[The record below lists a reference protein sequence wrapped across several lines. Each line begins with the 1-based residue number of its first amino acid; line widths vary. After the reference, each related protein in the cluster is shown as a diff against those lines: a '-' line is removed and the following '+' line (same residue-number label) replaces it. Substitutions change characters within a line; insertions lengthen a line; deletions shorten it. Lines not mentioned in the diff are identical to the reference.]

1 MNASTFLSEL
11 KNALIPRYGES
22 ESDVMQ
28 RMVSDFLHRKAFA
41 PADPNHAWTPDIE
54 MLAVLIRS
62 KLCTGVP
69 IQYVLQESWFD
80 GRAFY
85 VDESVLI
92 PRPETE
98 ELLDWIKKDTAAHP
112 LPNNI
117 LEIGTGSGI
126 LAISLKKAFP
136 TTTVTAI
143 DIEEKALNVARKNA
157 HTFQETVQFEQMD
170 FTDKNSWHRL
180 SMADLIVSNP
190 PYIPW
195 SERHT
200 LSDHVLS
207 HEPHRAL
214 FVPAEDPLLFYRLIA
229 ELGRDK
235 LMSAGRIFL
244 EMHENRAEATKN
256 LFEQMG
262 YQATIQL
269 DMQGKKRMLR
279 AVYDN

>member
-1 MNASTFLSEL
+1 
-11 KNALIPRYGES
+11 
-22 ESDVMQ
+22 MQ
-28 RMVSDFLHRKAFA
+28 RMVSDFLHRKASA
-41 PADPNHAWTPDIE
+41 PADPHHAWTPDIE
-54 MLAVLIRS
+54 MLAEWIRS

-98 ELLDWIKKDTAAHP
+98 ELLDWIKKETAAHP

-180 SMADLIVSNP
+180 SMTDLIVSNP

-200 LSDHVLS
+200 LPDHVLS